1 MSCSHKILLRAPQA
15 RQLILGIG
23 LLVLCCS
30 VPLLGGYKSVKVK
43 VDRASTYPSYQR
55 QGKVVIAADPYL
67 TKEKIVTAFD
77 AKDLEKLGIVP
88 VNIILTNE
96 GEEPVLLSGEDV
108 TLLDSKNR
116 SIGQI
121 PAEEVVQTL
130 LNKSRGTS
138 RRPVPT
144 PFPLPRR
151 DGGQGEA
158 FDLGTDFSNKSL
170 KEARVAPDSTS
181 FGFVFFQIQGNPKS
195 LSGFKIYI
203 PEVRNLKTKQNLL
216 FFEIELK

>member
-23 LLVLCCS
+23 LSVLCCS

-43 VDRASTYPSYQR
+43 IDRASTYPSYHR

-96 GEEPVLLSGEDV
+96 GEEGWFE
-108 TLLDSKNR
+108 TTRR
-116 SIGQI
+116 SIVRI
-121 PAEEVVQTL
+121 YAAL
-130 LNKSRGTS
+130 
-138 RRPVPT
+138 
-144 PFPLPRR
+144 
-151 DGGQGEA
+151 
-158 FDLGTDFSNKSL
+158 
-170 KEARVAPDSTS
+170 
-181 FGFVFFQIQGNPKS
+181 S
-195 LSGFKIYI
+195 LSFWPPGLCFW
-203 PEVRNLKTKQNLL
+203 PSCVGASAGARFGGAAGLRARREVGTK
-216 FFEIELK
+216 